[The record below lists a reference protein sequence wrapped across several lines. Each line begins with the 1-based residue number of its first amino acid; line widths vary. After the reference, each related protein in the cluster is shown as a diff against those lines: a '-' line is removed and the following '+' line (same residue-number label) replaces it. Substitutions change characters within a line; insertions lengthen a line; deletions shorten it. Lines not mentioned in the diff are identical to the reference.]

1 MLFHT
6 VGKMQGKESPDEICA
21 KHPFLD
27 PRTWDSWEELDRK
40 EGGRVRRHPQVQP
53 LILTQGNP

>member
-6 VGKMQGKESPDEICA
+6 VGKIQGKESPDEICA

-27 PRTWDSWEELDRK
+27 PRTWDSWEELDSEETGRRLDVL
-40 EGGRVRRHPQVQP
+40 EGTLRSS
-53 LILTQGNP
+53 L